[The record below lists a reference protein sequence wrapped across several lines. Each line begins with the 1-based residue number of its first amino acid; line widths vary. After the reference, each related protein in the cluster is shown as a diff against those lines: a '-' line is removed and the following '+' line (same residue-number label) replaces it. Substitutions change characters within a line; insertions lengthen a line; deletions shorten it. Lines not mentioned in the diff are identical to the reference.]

1 MVSGF
6 SLRFSA
12 KSAKRSANSRSGEG
26 IAAMTTEKPT
36 AHCTYA
42 AKTVAKILLDIGAVN
57 FRPEEAYILTSGWAS
72 PVYIDCRKLISF
84 PRARRKVIE
93 LAARQVSDAAGYEA
107 FDAVAGGETAGIP
120 YSAWLADALDLPM
133 QYVRKKPKGF
143 GRKARIE
150 GDIHEGQRVL
160 LVEDLATD
168 GASKVN
174 FVNAIREAGAEC
186 KHAFVVFFYDI
197 FEGALDELR
206 KDDIEMHYLAT
217 WADVLAVAEEGQY
230 FSKDAIEGVR
240 SFLNDPISWSKAN
253 GGKHD

>member
-1 MVSGF
+1 CPAVIIKSPFQQADHQTPDVTNSSYNFNYDISDITTGVLCIIIMTTEPHLHPLARATETTKEPDQMVSGF

-120 YSAWLADALDLPM
+120 YS
-133 QYVRKKPKGF
+133 
-143 GRKARIE
+143 
-150 GDIHEGQRVL
+150 
-160 LVEDLATD
+160 
-168 GASKVN
+168 
-174 FVNAIREAGAEC
+174 
-186 KHAFVVFFYDI
+186 
-197 FEGALDELR
+197 
-206 KDDIEMHYLAT
+206 
-217 WADVLAVAEEGQY
+217 
-230 FSKDAIEGVR
+230 
-240 SFLNDPISWSKAN
+240 
-253 GGKHD
+253 